1 MVKIGVV
8 GSISMDFV
16 VTAKARPLAGQTL
29 FGDSFQ
35 TLFGGKGANQAVAS
49 AKLGA
54 ETYMFG
60 AVGQDRVGEELLNN
74 LSQYKIHID
83 HVRKM
88 SHISSGSAHITVVD
102 GDNSILYVPGANGEY
117 SVADLLASKEII
129 SQLDLILVQNESPR
143 PVVEALIDLCALA
156 NITIVYN
163 PAPAREMDLQLL
175 EKIDYFT
182 PNESELA
189 AIFPDRNLEE
199 VLAQYPNKVIVTLGD
214 QGVAYHDGSQNV
226 RIPAYPV
233 DQVVDTTGAGDT
245 FNGAVAYALAS
256 GLPLEQALA
265 FANLAGSISIQAK
278 GAQTGIPSLE
288 TMKASE
294 HYEETWH
301 LK

>member
-16 VTAKARPLAGQTL
+16 VTAQARPQAGQTL

-35 TLFGGKGANQAVAS
+35 TLFGGKGANQAVAC

-74 LSQYKIHID
+74 LTQYKID
-83 HVRKM
+83 VDSVRKIP
-88 SHISSGSAHITVVD
+88 SISSGSAHITVVD
-102 GDNSILYVPGANGEY
+102 GDNSILYVPGANGVY
-117 SVADLLASKEII
+117 SVEDLLASKDTIA
-129 SQLDLILVQNESPR
+129 QLDLVLIQNESPG

-156 NITIVYN
+156 NVTLVYN
-163 PAPAREMDLQLL
+163 PAPAREMDLQFLRKL
-175 EKIDYFT
+175 DYFT
-182 PNESELA
+182 PNESELV
-189 AIFPDRNLEE
+189 AIFPGQVLEE
-199 VLAQYPNKVIVTLGD
+199 VLAQYPNKIIVTLGD
-214 QGVAYHDGSQNV
+214 QGVAYHDGNQLIK
-226 RIPAYPV
+226 IPAYQV

-245 FNGAVAYALAS
+245 FNGAFAYALAS
-256 GLPLEQALA
+256 GLPLDQALA

-288 TMKASE
+288 SMKASE